1 MGEMP
6 VLIRD
11 LIAPQEK
18 KLQFDVDGAGL
29 SGRMSQICLYFHFK
43 MWKMWMCIIYI
54 VFRGYN

>member
-29 SGRMSQICLYFHFK
+29 SEWNESNMSVLSFSNEKCECALF
-43 MWKMWMCIIYI
+43 MCISWL
-54 VFRGYN
+54 

>member
-18 KLQFDVDGAGL
+18 KLQFDLDGAGL

-43 MWKMWMCIIYI
+43 M
-54 VFRGYN
+54 